1 MLKITLVR
9 SPIGYRRDQRAT
21 AEALG
26 LRRLHQSVTHEATPA
41 IEGMVHKIRHL
52 VTVEQV
58 EGVKSDAP

>member
-26 LRRLHQSVTHEATPA
+26 LRRLHQSVVHEPTPA
-41 IEGMVHKIRHL
+41 IEGMVQKIRHL

-58 EGVKSDAP
+58 QGGQSDAP

>member
-26 LRRLHQSVTHEATPA
+26 LKRLHQSVVHEATPA

-52 VTVEQV
+52 ITVEEVQ
-58 EGVKSDAP
+58 GVQGNAP